1 MAASPRFVFDLQSWD
16 DNDKSANPGKLRD
29 DDKLAASQGVQQ
41 DVILH
46 SNVGT
51 IWSTR
56 TQAASDDGVG
66 FGPSAGIER
75 SPDVR
80 RGSEGQSVD
89 GPVPPKAPSFKL
101 AETQSAA
108 PPPSPPSQAGIK
120 HFGRAG
126 NECDDAGPQSSRRRR
141 RRCSSSS
148 SSSSSSFQHSDGQS
162 SRGGEVL
169 IANVRAERRDG
180 ESYRGENNFSYGGT
194 QWGRRRR

>member
-56 TQAASDDGVG
+56 TQAAPDDGVG

-75 SPDVR
+75 APGVR
-80 RGSEGQSVD
+80 KGSEGQSVD

-101 AETQSAA
+101 AA
-108 PPPSPPSQAGIK
+108 PPPSSASQAGIN

-126 NECDDAGPQSSRRRR
+126 NECDDAGPQSRRRR
-141 RRCSSSS
+141 WRSSSS
-148 SSSSSSFQHSDGQS
+148 SSSSSLQHSDGQS
-162 SRGGEVL
+162 SGDGEIL